1 MNLKQLE
8 YFVAIAEEGQITAAA
23 RRLNISQPPL
33 SYELGKL
40 EDELETKLV
49 VRGPRAC
56 TLTEAGQLLYERAV
70 RLLAMAQATKAEV
83 ACVGKGMTG
92 CLRLACVPSAAGL
105 VPGARL
111 RELAELYPDVSIE
124 VTRAA
129 TGEALELLDAGLVD
143 VAVVRTPF
151 SSEGLRCRY
160 AAAEPMVAVMPAELE
175 AGGEMECGLGDL
187 AGCPL
192 VVARNDHA
200 RLEQVFSGQ
209 DIDFC
214 CSVQTDDQMSAAL
227 WAREGMGVA
236 LVARSLI
243 RVADTGECYIKELRC
258 KELETRLAVVW
269 QAQRTLS
276 PLAERAIALLGE
288 LA

>member
-33 SYELGKL
+33 SYELAQL
-40 EDELETKLV
+40 EAELDTRLV

-92 CLRLACVPSAAGL
+92 CLRLACVPSSAGL

-111 RELAELYPDVSIE
+111 SELAGLYPDVTIE

-129 TGEALELLDAGLVD
+129 TPEALELLDAGLAD

-151 SSEGLRCRY
+151 SSDGLRCRY
-160 AAAEPMVAVMPAELE
+160 AASEPMVAVMPAALE
-175 AGGEMECGLGDL
+175 VGGDLDCGPGDL
-187 AGCPL
+187 AGAPL
-192 VVARNDHA
+192 VVARDDRT
-200 RLEQVFSGQ
+200 RLEQVFSQQG
-209 DIDFC
+209 IDYC
-214 CSVQTDDQMSAAL
+214 CSVQTADQMMAAL
-227 WAREGMGVA
+227 WAREGMGIA

-243 RVADTGECYIKELRC
+243 RVVDTGECFIKELRC
-258 KELETRLAVVW
+258 KELESRLAVVW

-288 LA
+288 LG

>member
-40 EDELETKLV
+40 EEELETKLV

-92 CLRLACVPSAAGL
+92 CLRLACVPSSTGL
-105 VPGARL
+105 VPGVRL
-111 RELAELYPDVSIE
+111 RELAELYPDVTIE

-129 TGEALELLDAGLVD
+129 TGEAIELLDAGLAD

-175 AGGEMECGLGDL
+175 VGGEMDCSLGDL
-187 AGCPL
+187 AGRPL
-192 VVARNDHA
+192 VVARDDRAH
-200 RLEQVFSGQ
+200 LEQVFSRQG
-209 DIDFC
+209 IDFC
-214 CSVQTDDQMSAAL
+214 CAAQTDDQMSAAL
-227 WAREGMGVA
+227 WAREGMGIA

-258 KELETRLAVVW
+258 KELESRLAVVW

>member
-23 RRLNISQPPL
+23 RRLSISQPPL

-40 EDELETKLV
+40 EDELGTKLV

-56 TLTEAGQLLYERAV
+56 TLTEAGRLLYERAV

-124 VTRAA
+124 VTRAQTA
-129 TGEALELLDAGLVD
+129 EALELLDAGLAD

-160 AAAEPMVAVMPAELE
+160 AAAEPLVAVMPAALE
-175 AGGEMECGLGDL
+175 VGGEMDCDLADL
-187 AGCPL
+187 AGRPL
-192 VVARNDHA
+192 VVAQPDRT
-200 RLEQVFSGQ
+200 RIEQAFIEAGAEFS
-209 DIDFC
+209 C
-214 CSVQTDDQMSAAL
+214 AVQTADQVSAAL
-227 WAREGMGVA
+227 WAREGMGIA

-243 RVADTGECYIKELRC
+243 RVVDTGECFIKEVRC
-258 KELETRLAVVW
+258 KELESRLAVVW

-288 LA
+288 LS

>member
-56 TLTEAGQLLYERAV
+56 TLTEAGQLLYERSV

-92 CLRLACVPSAAGL
+92 CLRLVCVPSAMGL
-105 VPGARL
+105 IPGARL
-111 RELAELYPDVSIE
+111 RELAGLYPDVSVE

-129 TGEALELLDAGLVD
+129 TGEALELLDAGLAD

-160 AAAEPMVAVMPAELE
+160 AASEPMVAVMPADLE
-175 AGGEMECGLGDL
+175 VGSEMDCGLDDL
-187 AGCPL
+187 AGRPL
-192 VVARNDHA
+192 VVASEDRTH
-200 RLEQVFSGQ
+200 LEQVFSQQG
-209 DIDFC
+209 IDFC
-214 CSVQTDDQMSAAL
+214 CAVQTADQMSAAL
-227 WAREGMGVA
+227 WAREGMGIA

-243 RVADTGECYIKELRC
+243 RVADTDECYIKELRC
-258 KELETRLAVVW
+258 KELESRLAVVW

>member
-111 RELAELYPDVSIE
+111 RELAGLYPDVSIE
-124 VTRAA
+124 VTRAT
-129 TGEALELLDAGLVD
+129 TGEALELLDAGLAD
-143 VAVVRTPF
+143 AAVVRTPF

-160 AAAEPMVAVMPAELE
+160 AATEPMVAVMPAHLE
-175 AGGEMECGLGDL
+175 AGGDLDCSLDDL
-187 AGCPL
+187 AGRPL
-192 VVARNDHA
+192 VVARDDRAH
-200 RLEQVFSGQ
+200 LEQVFSGQ
-209 DIDFC
+209 GIDFC
-214 CSVQTDDQMSAAL
+214 CAVQTDDQVSAAL

-258 KELETRLAVVW
+258 KELESRLAVVW

-276 PLAERAIALLGE
+276 PLAQRAIALLGE
-288 LA
+288 LG